1 MKQKIISTTTMF
13 ICILLFITF
22 FQNIFGA
29 STKIVGITVL
39 IIGLGISEKD
49 LTQNLGLLVIKLICF
64 LLVMGISSY
73 LSVLNPY
80 LGLFINFNFIF
91 YATYIN
97 VERNKKPYHFPFIL
111 GYLFLIF
118 LSPSTPEALPSRLI
132 ALIGGAF
139 CIVGVQLYFNRNT
152 YDKMLNSRL
161 DKVCN
166 QLIHRLERILARD
179 VSEHEEEVDILKAS
193 MGRFMKV
200 IYDRFSSNGQ
210 LTKGGVGRIT
220 QMVTYEKMY
229 YLLDDVAK
237 DYEAGLISE
246 ETIEELLTFVKNQK
260 QGNPSELNL
269 EMFEQGATS
278 IRPFKQIITVLK
290 AIQDDKYP
298 IEKRGILRLLKPIDV
313 ESYAFKF
320 AIRLAILLS
329 GSLFVLQLFDLSYGR
344 WLCFTLAALVQP
356 DIETSEQKTVQRLIG
371 TGLGVVVFSVLM
383 MIFKEDSQRALIV
396 LVCSYIGMYINRY
409 DLKVSF
415 VTVQALG
422 GAIVTAPGTVIVGNR
437 IVYIVLGALIAYLGN
452 KWLFPIRRKEI
463 KEHYVG
469 LYEQQ
474 KQQLI
479 THPSVHP
486 QEVIIN
492 AYHFLEMGELED
504 TKYFDWLDV
513 SFEALVQVK

>member
-1 MKQKIISTTTMF
+1 
-13 ICILLFITF
+13 
-22 FQNIFGA
+22 
-29 STKIVGITVL
+29 
-39 IIGLGISEKD
+39 
-49 LTQNLGLLVIKLICF
+49 
-64 LLVMGISSY
+64 MGISSY

-80 LGLFINFNFIF
+80 LGLFINFSFIF

-298 IEKRGILRLLKPIDV
+298 IEKE
-313 ESYAFKF
+313 ESF
-320 AIRLAILLS
+320 A
-329 GSLFVLQLFDLSYGR
+329 Y
-344 WLCFTLAALVQP
+344 
-356 DIETSEQKTVQRLIG
+356 
-371 TGLGVVVFSVLM
+371 
-383 MIFKEDSQRALIV
+383 
-396 LVCSYIGMYINRY
+396 
-409 DLKVSF
+409 
-415 VTVQALG
+415 
-422 GAIVTAPGTVIVGNR
+422 
-437 IVYIVLGALIAYLGN
+437 
-452 KWLFPIRRKEI
+452 
-463 KEHYVG
+463 
-469 LYEQQ
+469 
-474 KQQLI
+474 
-479 THPSVHP
+479 
-486 QEVIIN
+486 
-492 AYHFLEMGELED
+492 
-504 TKYFDWLDV
+504 
-513 SFEALVQVK
+513 

>member
-1 MKQKIISTTTMF
+1 
-13 ICILLFITF
+13 
-22 FQNIFGA
+22 
-29 STKIVGITVL
+29 
-39 IIGLGISEKD
+39 
-49 LTQNLGLLVIKLICF
+49 
-64 LLVMGISSY
+64 
-73 LSVLNPY
+73 
-80 LGLFINFNFIF
+80 
-91 YATYIN
+91 
-97 VERNKKPYHFPFIL
+97 
-111 GYLFLIF
+111 
-118 LSPSTPEALPSRLI
+118 
-132 ALIGGAF
+132 
-139 CIVGVQLYFNRNT
+139 
-152 YDKMLNSRL
+152 
-161 DKVCN
+161 
-166 QLIHRLERILARD
+166 
-179 VSEHEEEVDILKAS
+179 
-193 MGRFMKV
+193 
-200 IYDRFSSNGQ
+200 
-210 LTKGGVGRIT
+210 
-220 QMVTYEKMY
+220 MVTYEKMY

>member
-1 MKQKIISTTTMF
+1 M
-13 ICILLFITF
+13 
-22 FQNIFGA
+22 
-29 STKIVGITVL
+29 
-39 IIGLGISEKD
+39 
-49 LTQNLGLLVIKLICF
+49 
-64 LLVMGISSY
+64 
-73 LSVLNPY
+73 
-80 LGLFINFNFIF
+80 
-91 YATYIN
+91 
-97 VERNKKPYHFPFIL
+97 
-111 GYLFLIF
+111 
-118 LSPSTPEALPSRLI
+118 
-132 ALIGGAF
+132 
-139 CIVGVQLYFNRNT
+139 
-152 YDKMLNSRL
+152 
-161 DKVCN
+161 
-166 QLIHRLERILARD
+166 
-179 VSEHEEEVDILKAS
+179 
-193 MGRFMKV
+193 
-200 IYDRFSSNGQ
+200 
-210 LTKGGVGRIT
+210 
-220 QMVTYEKMY
+220 
-229 YLLDDVAK
+229 
-237 DYEAGLISE
+237 
-246 ETIEELLTFVKNQK
+246 
-260 QGNPSELNL
+260 
-269 EMFEQGATS
+269 
-278 IRPFKQIITVLK
+278 
-290 AIQDDKYP
+290 
-298 IEKRGILRLLKPIDV
+298 
-313 ESYAFKF
+313 
-320 AIRLAILLS
+320 
-329 GSLFVLQLFDLSYGR
+329 FDLSYGR

-452 KWLFPIRRKEI
+452 KWLFLIRRKEI